1 MALLVMKV
9 LLAPLLLAAGSFVAW
24 RWGASVGGLVLG
36 LPLVSGPVSV
46 LLFLEHGERFAE
58 SAARGTLLG
67 LLATGAFC
75 VWYALL
81 ARRTR
86 WWLTLL
92 LAYVACLMVAW
103 GLSFVHVPLLW
114 AAASVLIILG
124 ALSAFSRPVE
134 CGPVQKTG
142 AAPLVIKMIAASV
155 IVVAITAGADLL
167 GPTVVGLLAPLPII
181 LALMAASS
189 HRRQG
194 SEAARGLLRG
204 ALAGTWGGAAFFA
217 VVAIALGALSPLLAY
232 VVALAAALTAVAI
245 ATAVQD
251 AAPARARIASD
262 WHRVGAVMKRE
273 RHLPRVRIPSPAF
286 LWMLLR
292 G

>member
-1 MALLVMKV
+1 LALLVMKV
-9 LLAPLLLAAGSFVAW
+9 LLAPLLLAACSLAAW
-24 RWGASVGGLVLG
+24 RWGATVGGLLLG
-36 LPLVSGPVSV
+36 LPLISGPVSV
-46 LLFLEHGERFAE
+46 LLFIEHGPRFAE
-58 SAARGTLLG
+58 SAARGTMLG

-92 LAYVACLMVAW
+92 LAYGACLTIAW
-103 GLSFVHVPLLW
+103 GLSFVRVPLVW
-114 AAASVLIILG
+114 AAVFVLITLG

-142 AAPLVIKMIAASV
+142 TRALLLKMAAASV
-155 IVVAITAGADLL
+155 IVVAITTGAGVL
-167 GPTVVGLLAPLPII
+167 GPTVVGLLAPLPIL

-189 HRRQG
+189 HRREG

-204 ALAGTWGGAAFFA
+204 ALAGTWGGSAFFA
-217 VVAIALGALSPLLAY
+217 VVALALGSVDPAVAY
-232 VVALAAALTAVAI
+232 GAALAAALCAGAL
-245 ATAVQD
+245 AMRVQD
-251 AAPARARIASD
+251 AAPARARIAHD
-262 WHRVGAVMKRE
+262 WHRAGAVMKRE
-273 RHLPRVRIPSPAF
+273 RHLPRVRIPRPVF
-286 LWMLLR
+286 LWMLR